1 MRTKGVSEMSRWTEF
16 RDKAEEIVAYGARL
30 FFPILATLA
39 PVLGLPTWV
48 GALAGS
54 IVPQLMGLVE
64 ANNPTPGS
72 GPMKKQQ
79 VLNIMHGFA
88 AVLEKELTG
97 GAKVNLDALMPTI
110 SILIDQTVTA
120 ANTLAPKVIAN
131 DGPPV
136 VGNGINVPIDSP

>member
-1 MRTKGVSEMSRWTEF
+1 MSNWTQF
-16 RDKAEEIVAYGARL
+16 RDKAENIVAYGARL

-39 PVLGLPTWV
+39 PVLGLPVWV

-64 ANNPTPGS
+64 ANTPASGA

-110 SILIDQTVTA
+110 SLLIDQTVTA
-120 ANTLAPKVIAN
+120 TNELAPKIIAN
-131 DGPPV
+131 DGPSA
-136 VGNGINVPIDSP
+136 VGTGINAPVDTP

>member
-1 MRTKGVSEMSRWTEF
+1 MSSAWVQF
-16 RDKAEEIVAYGARL
+16 RDKAEQIVAYGARL
-30 FFPILATLA
+30 FFPILATVA

-54 IVPQLMGLVE
+54 IVPQVMGLVE
-64 ANNPTPGS
+64 ANTPASGA

-79 VLNIMHGFA
+79 VLNILNGFA

-120 ANTLAPKVIAN
+120 ANQLAPKVVA
-131 DGPPV
+131 DDKPADPTLQGA
-136 VGNGINVPIDSP
+136 

>member
-1 MRTKGVSEMSRWTEF
+1 MSKWTEF
-16 RDKAEEIVAYGARL
+16 RDSAEKIVAYGARL
-30 FFPILATLA
+30 FFPILATIA
-39 PVLGLPTWV
+39 PALGLPVWV

-64 ANNPTPGS
+64 TNTPVSGA

-97 GAKVNLDALMPTI
+97 GAKVNIDALMPTI
-110 SILIDQTVTA
+110 SKLIDQTVTA
-120 ANTLAPKVIAN
+120 VNELAPKVIA
-131 DGPPV
+131 DDDPT
-136 VGNGINVPIDSP
+136 SPLNTL

>member
-1 MRTKGVSEMSRWTEF
+1 MSDSKWVAF
-16 RDKAEEIVAYGARL
+16 RDHAEQIVAYGARL

-39 PVLGLPTWV
+39 PAFGLPTWV

-54 IVPQLMGLVE
+54 IVPQVMGLVE
-64 ANNPTPGS
+64 ANTPASGA

-97 GAKVNLDALMPTI
+97 GAKVNIDALMPTI
-110 SILIDQTVTA
+110 SLLIDQTVTA
-120 ANTLAPKVIAN
+120 TNELAPKIIAS
-131 DGPPV
+131 
-136 VGNGINVPIDSP
+136 DSPLTTGEQGGGG

>member
-1 MRTKGVSEMSRWTEF
+1 MASKWVKF
-16 RDKAEEIVAYGARL
+16 RDEAEKIIAYGARL

-39 PVLGLPTWV
+39 PAFGLPTWV

-79 VLNIMHGFA
+79 VLNILNGFT

-97 GAKVNLDALMPTI
+97 GAKVSIDALMPTI
-110 SILIDQTVTA
+110 SKLIDQTVTA
-120 ANTLAPKVIAN
+120 VNQLAPKVIA
-131 DGPPV
+131 DDTSDPT
-136 VGNGINVPIDSP
+136 SPLKTL